1 MTTAAIREKLYDFI
15 RIAEDE
21 KVKAIY
27 IMLEDTIAADTEWWK
42 DKAFTNDLDER
53 YMNYK
58 NGKETAYSLKEVEE
72 SIEVLRQKRKA
83 K

>member
-1 MTTAAIREKLYDFI
+1 MTTATIREKLYDFI

-27 IMLEDTIAADTEWWK
+27 VMLEDTIREDLEWWK
-42 DKAFTNDLDER
+42 DKAFTNELDAR
-53 YMNYK
+53 YGNYK
-58 NGKETAYSLKEVEE
+58 SGKEKAYSLKEIEE
-72 SIEVLRQKRKA
+72 SIEELKQKRKA

>member
-15 RIAEDE
+15 RMAEDE

-27 IMLEDTIAADTEWWK
+27 VMLQDTIADDTEWWK
-42 DKAFTNDLDER
+42 DKAFTSELDDR
-53 YMNYK
+53 YTNYK
-58 NGKETAYSLKEVEE
+58 NGKEKAYSLAEIEE
-72 SIEVLRQKRKA
+72 SIEELRQKRKA